1 MDYPPFFLTCFAR
14 LIGIEAGFTIN
25 RNDPGN
31 WTGGRVGVGVLKGT
45 KYGLSAAT
53 YPTLDIK
60 NLELD
65 DAQQIYYLEWWLK
78 FGADYL
84 DKAMVFQMWQFAINA
99 GKGNARRGLQH
110 AVKVAEDGHIGPHT
124 IEAIGKADLCDMLLR
139 FAAFV
144 LRYYADLNKFGP
156 HSDEYFGR
164 GWVRRTADALE
175 FAAED
180 N

>member
-1 MDYPPFFLTCFAR
+1 MDYPPFFLTCFNR
-14 LIGIEAGFTIN
+14 LVGIEAGFTKN
-25 RNDPGN
+25 KNDPGN

-53 YPTLDIK
+53 YPNLDIEHV
-60 NLELD
+60 ELAE
-65 DAQQIYYLEWWLK
+65 AQQIYYLEWWLK

-99 GKGNARRGLQH
+99 GKGMSRRGLQH
-110 AVKVAEDGHIGPHT
+110 AVKVAEDGLIGEHT
-124 IEAIGKADLCDMLLR
+124 IAAIHETDLCDMLLR
-139 FAAFV
+139 FNAFV
-144 LRYYADLNKFGP
+144 LRHYASLNAFGP
-156 HSDEYFGR
+156 RTNDYFGR
-164 GWVRRTADALE
+164 GWVNRTADALE